1 LPRAVRLSIL
11 LVSYTLSASLAH
23 AQAGGAAAV
32 DGLLSTF
39 AALTGTQT
47 GLGSGR
53 NLGITAGVDLGFQPF
68 HGLYPSLEA
77 RGTYPIDKGNVDSQ
91 KTLLGGLK
99 LAVPLPFIP
108 RIRPYGTALFGR
120 GSINYGA
127 GYEVPG
133 TPIFYTI
140 SHSNVFDLG
149 GGVDLKLSPHL
160 DPNSTPKPSAS
171 PPPSPRRTTSTPPPP
186 TLASSTTCSSN
197 TPRTKS
203 STRAT
208 KRGAS
213 PKASPES
220 SLRLRYFLFPISCF
234 LFPVSCFLFPV
245 FTTPTPSQRPSPTP
259 SD

>member
-160 DPNSTPKPSAS
+160 DLKLDAQAQRFSTPVTVSHHLYA
-171 PPPSPRRTTSTPPPP
+171 TTANIGFVYHLLFQHP
-186 TLASSTTCSSN
+186 TNEVLH
-197 TPRTKS
+197 
-203 STRAT
+203 
-208 KRGAS
+208 
-213 PKASPES
+213 
-220 SLRLRYFLFPISCF
+220 
-234 LFPVSCFLFPV
+234 
-245 FTTPTPSQRPSPTP
+245 
-259 SD
+259 